1 MDQTV
6 ETVAILI
13 PIVAILSIF
22 VALPAL
28 ILHYNAKKREHSAQ
42 RAGEPLVNTQLQSL
56 ADRLEKRVQ
65 ALETILDAEVPGWRK
80 HVDRNMDRR
89 DS

>member
-1 MDQTV
+1 M
-6 ETVAILI
+6 EEAAGVAGILV
-13 PIVAILSIF
+13 PIIAILSIF
-22 VALPAL
+22 VILPWMFF
-28 ILHYNAKKREHSAQ
+28 HYIFKRRESAATQ
-42 RAGEPLVNTQLQSL
+42 TGDPLMNTKLQSI

-80 HVDRNMDRR
+80 HMDRR